1 MDTSNGVAMW
11 RQRLAQI
18 FENEY
23 THKIISYF
31 ILISIITLGLET
43 SETAMSY
50 AGKLIFYFNR
60 FVILLFAVEIIARI
74 IAHGTEFFRDPW
86 HVFDF
91 FVVVIALLTFGGY
104 FQIFRFLRIIW
115 FLRTAAVFKETKHLL
130 NTLIRTI
137 PHLFSAAMLLLGA
150 IYIFG
155 VIGTA
160 EFGNEHP
167 ALFGSIYTSMGT
179 VAQAMMM
186 PHTWSEHLQELSKT
200 TPGAWIYIMIMI
212 VVLNLLLLQLVFGII
227 INAFRLQYEEEQEG
241 EKSGFLNKFF
251 PSKSKEGAEKHP
263 MSAETQMILRQL
275 EEIKDQLKA
284 SKKSS

>member
-1 MDTSNGVAMW
+1 MDKSNQVITW
-11 RQRLAQI
+11 RLRLGEV
-18 FENEY
+18 FENEF

-31 ILISIITLGLET
+31 ILLSIITLGLET
-43 SETAMSY
+43 SETAMSH

-60 FVILLFAVEIIARI
+60 FVIILFAVEIIARI

-91 FVVVIALLTFGGY
+91 FIVIVALLTFGGY
-104 FQIFRFLRIIW
+104 FQIFRVLRIIW

-137 PHLFSAAMLLLGA
+137 PHLFSASLLLLGS

-160 EFGNEHP
+160 EFGNDHP
-167 ALFGSIYTSMGT
+167 NTFGSIYTSMGT
-179 VAQAMMM
+179 VAQSMMM
-186 PHTWSEHLQELSKT
+186 PHTWSEHLQELTKT
-200 TPGAWIYIMIMI
+200 SPAAWIYVMAMII
-212 VVLNLLLLQLVFGII
+212 VLNFLLLQLVFGII
-227 INAFRLQYEEEQEG
+227 INAFRAQYEEEREG
-241 EKSGFLNKFF
+241 EKSGFLNKIF
-251 PSKSKEGAEKHP
+251 PSKAKGETEKHP
-263 MSAETQMILRQL
+263 MSAETQLILHHL
-275 EEIKDQLKA
+275 EEIKDHFKS